1 MAENNNNNN
10 NNNNEGGKKGQPKNR
25 KFIAQPAIGSTIKHV
40 IGVISGKGGVG
51 KTFISSYLA
60 VLLKRK
66 GLKVAVLDA
75 DITGASIPTAF
86 GINDVKMFSDGKFI
100 YPAVSLSGIQ
110 ISSAN
115 LLIDKPGDPVIWRG
129 PMASN
134 LVLQFYSYVVYGC
147 DVMIIDCPPG
157 TSDIQ
162 LSLMQSIPLDGLI
175 LAMTPQGLVNLIA
188 NKAKKMADMMNIPII
203 GGVMNMAYVDCPKC
217 HEKIYPFEEP
227 DLDELRTSC
236 PVVSEVPFDTSI
248 SDYTDHGTI
257 ESLNVPYLDNLA
269 QGVMD
274 FIHLEEKR

>member
-1 MAENNNNNN
+1 MEKNEPQSKFKIKPAE
-10 NNNNEGGKKGQPKNR
+10 
-25 KFIAQPAIGSTIKHV
+25 GSTIKH
-40 IGVISGKGGVG
+40 ILGVISGKGGVG
-51 KTFISSYLA
+51 KTFVSSYLA

-66 GLKVAVLDA
+66 GLKVAILDA

-147 DVMIIDCPPG
+147 DVMIVDCPPG

-162 LSLMQSIPLDGLI
+162 LSLMQSLPLDGLV
-175 LAMTPQGLVNLIA
+175 LAMTPQGLVSLIS
-188 NKAKKMADMMNIPII
+188 NKARKMAEMMNVPIL
-203 GGVMNMAYVDCPKC
+203 GGVMNMAYAICPHC
-217 HEKIYPFEEP
+217 QGKIYPFGEVDMD
-227 DLDELRTSC
+227 DLALSC
-236 PVVSEVPFDTSI
+236 PLVSEVPFNSEI
-248 SDYTDHGTI
+248 SSSTDHGTI

-269 QGVMD
+269 DGLMKL
-274 FIHLEEKR
+274 FETEKK

>member
-1 MAENNNNNN
+1 M
-10 NNNNEGGKKGQPKNR
+10 
-25 KFIAQPAIGSTIKHV
+25 
-40 IGVISGKGGVG
+40 
-51 KTFISSYLA
+51 SYRVKA
-60 VLLKRK
+60 VLENLCIFLSGCIIKEK

-217 HEKIYPFEEP
+217 HEKIYPLKNPIWMNCVLLVLWSAKF
-227 DLDELRTSC
+227 L
-236 PVVSEVPFDTSI
+236 SI
-248 SDYTDHGTI
+248 PASPITPI
-257 ESLNVPYLDNLA
+257 ME
-269 QGVMD
+269 
-274 FIHLEEKR
+274 R